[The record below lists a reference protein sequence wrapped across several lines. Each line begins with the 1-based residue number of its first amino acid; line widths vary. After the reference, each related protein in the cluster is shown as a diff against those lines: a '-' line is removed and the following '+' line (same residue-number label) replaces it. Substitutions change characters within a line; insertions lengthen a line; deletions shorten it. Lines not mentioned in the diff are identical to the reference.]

1 MQDMAEVS
9 GEILDSW
16 HHVRVQLKCL
26 RPAVDWAEQTQ
37 GGRFYWT
44 LSGNFWFESL
54 EDQVQFSLTW
64 PCYDRMNKGRTV
76 HVS

>member
-1 MQDMAEVS
+1 MIDMDSVD

-16 HHVRVQLKCL
+16 HYVRVQLKFL
-26 RPAVDWAEQTQ
+26 PSAVQWAEQTQ

-64 PCYDRMNKGRTV
+64 PCYDHINKGTIENV
-76 HVS
+76 G